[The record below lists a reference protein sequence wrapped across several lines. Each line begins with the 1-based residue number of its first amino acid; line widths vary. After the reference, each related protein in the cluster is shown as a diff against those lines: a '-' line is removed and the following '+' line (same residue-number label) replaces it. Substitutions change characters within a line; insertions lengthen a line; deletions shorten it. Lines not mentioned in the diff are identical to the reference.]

1 MAVKKEEVKKIKK
14 APVTKVAPVE
24 NNEKTTYQ
32 NWLKLLFINLVVTPL
47 VFLMMV
53 FLINEILNILASFT
67 SILKP
72 PAFLNFFFVF
82 F

>member
-32 NWLKLLFINLVVTPL
+32 NWLKLLFINLVVIPL
-47 VFLMMV
+47 VFP
-53 FLINEILNILASFT
+53 NDG
-67 SILKP
+67 
-72 PAFLNFFFVF
+72 FFN
-82 F
+82 